1 MQRSSLKLH
10 SYTVGIRNN
19 RLSGAFALLLLAATA
34 SGCRVPPLLRAGDE
48 RVLGATEVIH
58 LTEAGLD
65 FLAIIDTG
73 AYRTSIHALDVRV
86 QDPAPRMRDN
96 IGRRVEFLVVNEA
109 GRSRRI
115 SSTITDAEPVRT
127 SHGTEWRYVVPL
139 RLRWRDVEKEVQ
151 VNLRD
156 RTPMA
161 YKLLIGRDWI
171 RGDFLVD
178 VERNAVD

>member
-1 MQRSSLKLH
+1 MAHRF
-10 SYTVGIRNN
+10 YIRTVGIKKS
-19 RLSGAFALLLLAATA
+19 RLSGAVALLLVAATLC
-34 SGCRVPPLLRAGDE
+34 GCRVPPAVHAGDAH
-48 RVLGATEVIH
+48 VLGATEVIH
-58 LTEAGLD
+58 LTDAGID
-65 FLAIIDTG
+65 FRAIIDTG
-73 AYRTSIHALDVRV
+73 AYRTSIHALDIRI

-115 SSTITDAEPVRT
+115 SSTISDAEPVRT

-161 YKLLIGRDWI
+161 YKLLVGRDWI

>member
-1 MQRSSLKLH
+1 MSQARSALQRPALIRCA
-10 SYTVGIRNN
+10 TVKSCAAAI
-19 RLSGAFALLLLAATA
+19 LAVSCVSAQD
-34 SGCRVPPLLRAGDE
+34 SRVI
-48 RVLGATEVIH
+48 GATEQIH
-58 LTEAGLD
+58 LVEADLD
-65 FLAIIDTG
+65 FLAVIDTG
-73 AYRTSIHALDVRV
+73 AYRTSIHALEIEI

-96 IGRRVEFLVVNEA
+96 IGRRIAFLVVNEA

-115 SSTITDAEPVRT
+115 SSTISDAMPVRT

-139 RLRWRDVEKEVQ
+139 RLRWGDVEKEVQ

-161 YKLLIGRDWI
+161 YKLLVGRDWI

-178 VERNAVD
+178 VSRNPVD